1 MFGGKLSNNWQIDK
15 YYSKTNIY
23 VEIIQIYVSRNCFGN
38 IITLL

>member
-1 MFGGKLSNNWQIDK
+1 MLGGKLLNNCPTNK

-38 IITLL
+38 LISLL